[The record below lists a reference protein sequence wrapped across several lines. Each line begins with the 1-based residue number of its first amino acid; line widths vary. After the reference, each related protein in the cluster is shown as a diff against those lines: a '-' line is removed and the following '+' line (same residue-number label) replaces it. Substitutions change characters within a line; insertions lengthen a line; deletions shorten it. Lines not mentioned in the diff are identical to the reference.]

1 MPTLAIDTSTLVS
14 SVAIATEFDVLAEI
28 NVKVKKTHSER
39 LMAHIKEVIEKSEI
53 PKEKINKIA
62 VSGGPGSFTGLRIG
76 LATAK
81 AMAYALNIPII
92 KVPTLKAMAFS
103 CPIEGSYLVP
113 MLDAQRGD
121 VYQAVYK
128 WDGFNLIEI
137 LPETVVS
144 FKDAYKKLQ
153 DLDMPYVILGEAA
166 HMYSEE
172 IEKPLLGHIT
182 MPRAAS
188 VALLGIKMFKEGIV
202 DDVFS
207 LEPFYIRRSEA
218 EILFEKRVLKENDCF
233 ESS

>member
-14 SVAIATEFDVLAEI
+14 SVAVATEFDVLAEI

-53 PKEKINKIA
+53 PKEKISKIA

-81 AMAYALNIPII
+81 ALAYALNIPII

-113 MLDAQRGD
+113 MLDAQKGN
-121 VYQAVYK
+121 VYQAIYK
-128 WDGFNLIEI
+128 WDGFSLREI
-137 LPETVVS
+137 SPETVVD
-144 FKDAYKKLQ
+144 FKEAYEKLKK
-153 DLDMPYVILGEAA
+153 LDMPYIILGEAA
-166 HMYSEE
+166 HMYAAE

-188 VALLGIKMFKEGIV
+188 VAILGARMFKEGIV
-202 DDVFS
+202 DDVFT

-218 EILFEKRVLKENDCF
+218 EVLFEKRALKGNDCF